1 MPRPGFEPRSSPLHE
16 LVSPGKRP
24 GLPSKGQHD
33 WPDYTTA
40 ASKPSNFLHRIK
52 KFRRIVLKDMLSSQN
67 IMDMP
72 SKNIHI
78 THDNHPYPHWILQ
91 NVFPE
96 NSAKQSAAALDSFK
110 FTRSVSDLFQFWQT
124 ADFKTLKLPQPLHE
138 LYHHFSSKNFI
149 SYIAKLTHTKLSS
162 TIDMSAFRYEDTD
175 YLLPHDDQLEGRKIA
190 YVLNLSTLK
199 EKEGGA
205 LELFENNKSN
215 PTKFVKRYQPVFN
228 SLVLFQVSPTSWHQV
243 AEVIKKNRL
252 TITGWFHD

>member
-1 MPRPGFEPRSSPLHE
+1 ME
-16 LVSPGKRP
+16 L
-24 GLPSKGQHD
+24 LSK
-33 WPDYTTA
+33 TI
-40 ASKPSNFLHRIK
+40 R
-52 KFRRIVLKDMLSSQN
+52 
-67 IMDMP
+67 
-72 SKNIHI
+72 I
-78 THDNHPYPHWILQ
+78 THDKHPFPHWILYPAF
-91 NVFPE
+91 NE
-96 NSAKQSAAALDSFK
+96 LSIKKAAAALDSLK

-124 ADFKTLKLPQPLHE
+124 SDFKTLKLPQPLHE
-138 LYHHFSSKNFI
+138 LYQHFLSKKFL
-149 SYIAKLTHTKLSS
+149 SYIAKLTNTKLSS

-215 PTKFVKRYQPVFN
+215 PTKVVKRYQPVFN